1 MMSEKVDFPVRNV
14 MDIIIKDLQGNYYDI
29 NLLYCNCK
37 EVVCRC
43 ILEGIGDAEN
53 VCQRLNEQ
61 QDTISALKDIFK
73 DIITYSEWDSK
84 KPYCSLR
91 IAVDKKHTTK

>member
-1 MMSEKVDFPVRNV
+1 MSEKRFIVFPNNV
-14 MDIIIKDLQGNYYDI
+14 VWDKQLE
-29 NLLYCNCK
+29 